1 MKTNH
6 LKTKIFLLPLFFT
19 FAILSG
25 VETCFSQ
32 NLLYDVFPGDTAI
45 LSVTSANGTIQW
57 QQSDDSLTW
66 TDIPGATTTPYTIIT
81 TTSATGKRFFKA
93 KITNVAICDNSSW
106 YSSIIRHKILASTL
120 QVVVGDRFYGG
131 IVFYTDGTGH
141 GLIAPQQD
149 QSIGAEWGCYG
160 TSISG
165 AVSTTDGAANTAAIV
180 AACSTTPIAASICD
194 SLTLNG
200 YSDWFLPAKAQLNY
214 LYQQKNLVGGFS
226 SLNYWSSS
234 EYGANYA
241 WKQYIYFGGQNF
253 YNKYSNYYVRCVRS
267 F

>member
-1 MKTNH
+1 M
-6 LKTKIFLLPLFFT
+6 
-19 FAILSG
+19 SG

-120 QVVVGDRFYGG
+120 QVVVGD
-131 IVFYTDGTGH
+131 
-141 GLIAPQQD
+141 
-149 QSIGAEWGCYG
+149 
-160 TSISG
+160 
-165 AVSTTDGAANTAAIV
+165 
-180 AACSTTPIAASICD
+180 
-194 SLTLNG
+194 
-200 YSDWFLPAKAQLNY
+200 WF
-214 LYQQKNLVGGFS
+214 
-226 SLNYWSSS
+226 
-234 EYGANYA
+234 
-241 WKQYIYFGGQNF
+241 
-253 YNKYSNYYVRCVRS
+253 
-267 F
+267 